1 MNASTRKLVSQRG
14 YFKDDDQEEISED
27 NYQIKKCNKQN
38 LKHKGTHGIGLANKR
53 ENG

>member
-14 YFKDDDQEEISED
+14 YFKDEDQEEISED

-38 LKHKGTHGIGLANKR
+38 LKHKATHGIGLANKR